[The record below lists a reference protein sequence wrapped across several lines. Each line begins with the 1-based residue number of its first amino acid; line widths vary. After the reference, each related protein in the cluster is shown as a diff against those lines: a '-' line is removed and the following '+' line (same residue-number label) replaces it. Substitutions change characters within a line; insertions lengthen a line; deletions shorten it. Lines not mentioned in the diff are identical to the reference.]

1 MDAIALK
8 ALRTGDPVGGADS
21 VVFPGS
27 KVAPVFRERPR
38 ALFILADDTLDCIY
52 GETERDELARLA
64 DFYAPPQTRE
74 SIGKNLSLLESAEVI
89 FSGWGAPKMDA
100 AFLKAAPNLRAVF
113 YGAGTIGYFTSP
125 EFWEREIV
133 VTSAYAANAIPVA
146 EYTLAAILFS
156 LKNFWQFSAAVRQ
169 GKGWGDHTRQV
180 PGNFRSTVGLISCGM
195 IGRQVTRLLK
205 SFNLHCLVYDPFL
218 SPEEAAMLG
227 VELCS
232 LDDIFQRSDVVSL
245 HAPDKPETHGMITGA
260 HFSQMKQGATF
271 LNTARPRIIRQQ
283 ELLDVLQQ
291 RPDLTAILDVCEPEP
306 APVDSPLLTV
316 PNLIL
321 TPHIAGSLG
330 PECRRLGAY
339 MVDEFKRYLAGE
351 PLQWQIS
358 RELSAR
364 LA

>member
-1 MDAIALK
+1 VDAIAFK
-8 ALRTGDPVGGADS
+8 ALRTGDAVGGAES
-21 VVFPGS
+21 VVFPNS
-27 KVAPVFRERPR
+27 KAAPVPRERPR

-52 GETERDELARLA
+52 GETEREELAQVA
-64 DFYAPPQTRE
+64 DFYAAPQTRE
-74 SIGKNLSLLESAEVI
+74 SIAANPALLEQVEVI

-125 EFWEREIV
+125 EFWERGIV

-146 EYTLAAILFS
+146 EYTLATILLS
-156 LKNFWQFSAAVRQ
+156 LKKFWSFASGVRQ
-169 GKGWGDHTRQV
+169 GQGWGDHTRHV

-205 SFNLHCLVYDPFL
+205 SFNLRCLVYDPFL
-218 SPEEAAMLG
+218 GAEEAAMLG

-232 LDDIFQRSDVVSL
+232 LDEIFQRSDVVSL

-260 HFSQMKQGATF
+260 HFSQMKPGATF
-271 LNTARPRIIRQQ
+271 LNTARPRIIRQE
-283 ELLDVLQQ
+283 ELIEVLRQ
-291 RPDLTAILDVCEPEP
+291 RSDLTAILDVCTPEP
-306 APVDSPLLTV
+306 APVDSPLFAL

-339 MVDEFKRYLAGE
+339 MVEEFKRYLAGE